1 MAEYPALP
9 LFTDAY
15 MADTR
20 HLTAAQHG
28 AYLLLLMT
36 AWRMPD
42 CRLPDDD
49 RFLCRCASM
58 DIRTWK
64 LNRSIIMAFWKQD
77 DSQKWYQGRLED
89 ERKYVDDMRRKN
101 SEAGKASALKR
112 KDRHS
117 TTVPTKPQRE
127 PNPHTHTLPTPIPD
141 KESVKKHS
149 SARGI
154 DYSPEFEVIWKLYPP
169 NEGSKFKAFEAY
181 QKSLKT
187 GVEYGRIESG
197 VRAYASSVQRERTEK
212 RYVAHAAT
220 WLNQRRWE
228 SDYSPAAKIIE
239 QPAKSKWLAGG
250 DRLAAKYLA
259 EG

>member
-1 MAEYPALP
+1 
-9 LFTDAY
+9 

-42 CRLPDDD
+42 CKLPDDD

-64 LNRSIIMAFWKQD
+64 LNRDIIMAFWKQD
-77 DSQKWYQGRLED
+77 DEQKWYQGRLED
-89 ERKYVDDMRRKN
+89 ERKYVDDMRSKN
-101 SEAGKASALKR
+101 AAAGRASALKR
-112 KDRHS
+112 KNRHS

-127 PNPHTHTLPTPIPD
+127 SNPHTHTLPTPIPI

-149 SARGI
+149 SAREI

-187 GVEYGRIESG
+187 GVEHGRIESG
-197 VRAYASSVQRERTEK
+197 VRAYADSVCRERTEK

-228 SDYSPAAKIIE
+228 SDYSAS
-239 QPAKSKWLAGG
+239 QPSAQQPTKSKWVS
-250 DRLAAKYLA
+250 AAEEYIA
-259 EG
+259 AHPA